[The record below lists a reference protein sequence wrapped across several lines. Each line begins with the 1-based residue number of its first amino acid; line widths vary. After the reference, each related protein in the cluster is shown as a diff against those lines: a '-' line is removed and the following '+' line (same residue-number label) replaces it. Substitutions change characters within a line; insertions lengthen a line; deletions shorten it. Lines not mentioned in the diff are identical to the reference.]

1 MSAAFFQSVRG
12 ARAAMA
18 LGFIGDFFRTHDFRS
33 ITGINQDPQAK
44 QVTTISVPASPDD
57 SATYTVTIDGI
68 DCDYAADAT
77 STQAEVGDGLVAVIN
92 ATPGARAK
100 CVASYTGG
108 TITLTGT
115 WPGVSFTAAVNSG
128 ETTQDLGTPSTTTS
142 AAEADAISF
151 GRVVCS
157 DGYVTDEG
165 NPKVYVPT
173 TSKFSAQVV
182 SFTFAGNTAAYY
194 HGTVSI
200 NGKVYNWG
208 GVVWN
213 SDLDTTCTAIAAAIN
228 AVMPTETVLAASVG
242 SGGGVVTLTAE
253 VEGAEF
259 EADAHAQGHADAEAT
274 KAYTTGPS
282 ISTSVRRAFK
292 GISVRRL
299 DVENQTVGGDD
310 PAYAANDGVEVATRG
325 LGIVQRDTTETWAM
339 GDELFV
345 SLATASKGRL
355 YDTAGTDRVWLPPS
369 LVKVERSESSTTT
382 DGVGVIALQMGA

>member
-12 ARAAMA
+12 ARSRMP
-18 LGFIGDFFRTHDFRS
+18 LGFIGEFFRTHDFRS

-44 QVTTISVPASPDD
+44 DIWTISVPASPDD
-57 SATYTVTIDGI
+57 SVTYTVSIDGI
-68 DCDYAADAT
+68 ECDYAADSS
-77 STQAEVGDGLVAVIN
+77 STQDEVGNGLVAAIN
-92 ATPGARAK
+92 AKAGARAK

-108 TITLTGT
+108 VITLTGV
-115 WPGVSFTAAVNSG
+115 WPGVAFVPTVNAS
-128 ETTQDLGTPSTTTS
+128 ETTQDLGTPSNTTV
-142 AAEADAISF
+142 AASADAISF

-157 DGYVTDEG
+157 NNYVTDEG

-182 SFTFAGNTAAYY
+182 SFTFAGNTAGYY
-194 HGTVSI
+194 HGSVMV
-200 NGKVYNWG
+200 NGKVYQWG
-208 GVVWN
+208 GVVWT

-228 AVMPTETVLAASVG
+228 AVLPTETVIAASVG

-259 EADAHAQGHADAEAT
+259 DADAHAQGHADAEAT

-310 PAYAANDGVEVATRG
+310 PAYGANDVVEVATRG
-325 LGIVQRDTTETWAM
+325 LGIVQRDTSETWVM
-339 GDELFV
+339 GDELYV
-345 SLATASKGRL
+345 SLASATKGRL
-355 YDTAGTDRVWLPPS
+355 YDTASTDRVWLPPS
-369 LVKVERSESSTTT
+369 ILKVERSESSTTT
-382 DGVGVIALQMGA
+382 DGVGVVALQMGA